1 MSAAVTVTTATEP
14 AAVITS
20 ATAQLGAGSATVNFS
35 TMHTAKLLI
44 ALDDAVLGFL
54 DPSLHSAFTLTDIET
69 GSVLTLVPYNAA
81 GQRGTSVTL
90 KLGDAKSSTDSL
102 SPDPAAS
109 DHPTTSP
116 SLTPK
121 APNAGAPPRHTNL

>member
-1 MSAAVTVTTATEP
+1 MRAMHDSSAA
-14 AAVITS
+14 S
-20 ATAQLGAGSATVNFS
+20 APGAGSATVNFS

-54 DPSLHSAFTLTDIET
+54 DPSLHSTFTLTDFEI

-81 GQRGTSVTL
+81 GKRGTSVTL
-90 KLGDAKSSTDSL
+90 SLGDTNSPTSSL

-109 DHPTTSP
+109 DPPATSP
-116 SLTPK
+116 PLIPK
-121 APNAGAPPRHTNL
+121 APNAGAPPRRTNS